1 MLKLYLR
8 KTVIVVFGAA
18 FLLVLLVGFGVVDN
32 QIKLSENNPFLNLFL
47 IDFKNKFLYLR
58 YFFIDFKLQFGLQ
71 SIIDFLKPI
80 ISVFVVIFAKIFIY

>member
-8 KTVIVVFGAA
+8 KTVIVVFGVA

-58 YFFIDFKLQFGLQ
+58 YFFIDFKLQFSLQ